1 MASNLI
7 DPKIIQVELVKESFK
22 RYRALHGDNTGRYP
36 VKVTL
41 SRPVDPYERMVL
53 RGVGIVVDDS
63 DPIMAIIYD
72 TSLDHVGTGMPA
84 LIGKIATAVGR
95 ARMAREAAE
104 QEDSRLTALEERINN
119 ELKPA

>member
-1 MASNLI
+1 VC
-7 DPKIIQVELVKESFK
+7 DPGVLAATELCGPI
-22 RYRALHGDNTGRYP
+22 RP
-36 VKVTL
+36 VQG
-41 SRPVDPYERMVL
+41 PVDPYERMVL

-84 LIGKIATAVGR
+84 LTGKIATAVGR

-104 QEDSRLTALEERINN
+104 QEDSRLTALAERINN